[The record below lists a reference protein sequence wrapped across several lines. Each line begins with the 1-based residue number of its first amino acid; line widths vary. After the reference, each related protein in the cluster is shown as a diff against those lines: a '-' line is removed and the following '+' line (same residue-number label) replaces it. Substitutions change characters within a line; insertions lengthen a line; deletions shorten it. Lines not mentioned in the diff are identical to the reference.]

1 MTQDSRGK
9 ILLDDD
15 DDLVLSALTLSLEDA
30 GFVVVT
36 ANNGALAVERVEAEP
51 FDVVVCDIRM
61 TGMGGI
67 ATLGAIKTRR
77 PETRTIVI
85 TAYADDPKTP
95 VEAIELGVDDYLL
108 KPFDGSLLIHRLER
122 NVDSVRLQRENT
134 RLAEELRL
142 ANDSLRRENRQLK
155 QEVSGRFPLS
165 DIIGD
170 SRAMAAVHEL
180 LGPVIDSS
188 ITVLIT
194 GETGTGKDL
203 LARAIHYNG
212 PRRNASLVPLH
223 CGAVQESLLESELF
237 GVVANY
243 PGLHSPTGKKGLFE
257 EADGGT
263 LFLDEV
269 GEMGS
274 AMQVKLLRAL
284 QDGEF
289 LRVGDTVPRHADV
302 RVLAATHRDLEREV
316 EEGRFRA
323 DLYYRLAGVEIPLPP
338 LRERDDDAMPLAL
351 AALQELATRDGKET
365 AGFSQEAVD
374 LIETYRWPGN
384 VRELHKEVERALTM
398 AGAAPIE
405 ARHFSPRVRES
416 AGEPPAAGP
425 RSMAEIERRHL
436 LSVLQ
441 ETDWNVVA
449 AARILGLHRN
459 TLTRRIEQ
467 YDLHKT

>member
-1 MTQDSRGK
+1 MSQDSRGK
-9 ILLDDD
+9 ILLVDDD
-15 DDLVLSALTLSLEDA
+15 ELVLASLSLSLEDA
-30 GFVVVT
+30 GFHVVT
-36 ANNGALAVERVEAEP
+36 ANSGVFAVECVEVDRY
-51 FDVVVCDIRM
+51 DVVVCDIRM
-61 TGMGGI
+61 PGMDGI
-67 ATLGAIKTRR
+67 ATLRAIKKKR
-77 PETRTIVI
+77 PELRTVVI
-85 TAYADDPKTP
+85 TGYADDPKTP

-108 KPFDGSLLIHRLER
+108 KPFDSSLLIHRLEHHI
-122 NVDSVRLQRENT
+122 DSLRLQLENG
-134 RLAEELRL
+134 RLTEELRL
-142 ANDSLRRENRQLK
+142 ANDSLRRENRQLR
-155 QEVSGRFPLS
+155 QDVSGRFPLS
-165 DIIGD
+165 DIIGQ
-170 SRAMAAVHEL
+170 SPAMAAVHEL
-180 LGPVIDSS
+180 LTPVLDSS

-212 PRRNASLVPLH
+212 PRSGASFVPLH

-269 GEMGS
+269 GEMGA

-289 LRVGDTVPRHADV
+289 LRVGDTTPSRADV
-302 RVLAATHRDLEREV
+302 RVLAATHRDLNCEV
-316 EEGRFRA
+316 EEGRFRQ
-323 DLYYRLAGVEIPLPP
+323 DLYYRLAGIEIPLPP
-338 LRERDDDAMPLAL
+338 LRERDDDALPLAQ
-351 AALQELATRDGKET
+351 AALQELAARDGKTT
-365 AGFSQEAVD
+365 AGFSPEAVE

-384 VRELHKEVERALTM
+384 VRELRKEVERGLTM
-398 AGAAPIE
+398 AGGAPIE
-405 ARHFSPRVRES
+405 ALHFSPRVRES

-425 RSMAEIERRHL
+425 RAMAEVERRHL
-436 LSVLQ
+436 LSVLE

-459 TLTRRIEQ
+459 TLSRRMQ
-467 YDLHKT
+467 QHDLHKP